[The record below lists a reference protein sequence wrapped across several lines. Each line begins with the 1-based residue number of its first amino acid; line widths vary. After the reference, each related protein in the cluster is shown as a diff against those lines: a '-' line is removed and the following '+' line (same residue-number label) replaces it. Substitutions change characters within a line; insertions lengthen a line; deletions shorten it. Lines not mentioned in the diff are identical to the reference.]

1 MSKSSEPP
9 KRPPTAY
16 MLFTSDHRHQAK
28 QENPHCSFGEL
39 GKRLGELWAKLPEN
53 EKAVYKE
60 RASKEMEAYKVDL
73 AEWKRNFPKHAQM
86 LNDEKKRKRQDKAE
100 KKKKRLKRQKK
111 DPNAPKRAM
120 SAFMF
125 YSQEHRAQVQE
136 QNPDVTFGQI
146 GRILGDHWK
155 KLPEPDREKYQKRAE
170 EDRERYYRDM
180 EKYKTSRKQPE
191 SSSDSGS
198 DSSDGDDDEG
208 SDE

>member
-1 MSKSSEPP
+1 MSFFSP
-9 KRPPTAY
+9 
-16 MLFTSDHRHQAK
+16 LFFFRFFISY
-28 QENPHCSFGEL
+28 NNSFL
-39 GKRLGELWAKLPEN
+39 LK
-53 EKAVYKE
+53 VYKE

-146 GRILGDHWK
+146 GRILGTYHILCFLSLSFLSFDFIFSVFFMLVELTSSPGDHWK

-170 EDRERYYRDM
+170 EDRERYLFL
-180 EKYKTSRKQPE
+180 
-191 SSSDSGS
+191 SSPFRLFSHSFAHKVLS
-198 DSSDGDDDEG
+198 
-208 SDE
+208 